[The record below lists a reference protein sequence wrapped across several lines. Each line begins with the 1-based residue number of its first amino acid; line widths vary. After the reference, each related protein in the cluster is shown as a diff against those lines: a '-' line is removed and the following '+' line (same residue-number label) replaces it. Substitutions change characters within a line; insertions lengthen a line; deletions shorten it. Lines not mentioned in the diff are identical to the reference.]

1 MSGLP
6 HLPVVQIE
14 HEAIARNHRDLVL
27 LLGKYALVEGVAAL
41 LSDVDDLLTEAGYF
55 LMTLGHQDPYDLF

>member
-27 LLGKYALVEGVAAL
+27 LLGKDALVDGVPAPP
-41 LSDVDDLLTEAGYF
+41 SDDDLFTG
-55 LMTLGHQDPYDLF
+55 TG

>member
-41 LSDVDDLLTEAGYF
+41 LSDVDDLLLTTY
-55 LMTLGHQDPYDLF
+55 